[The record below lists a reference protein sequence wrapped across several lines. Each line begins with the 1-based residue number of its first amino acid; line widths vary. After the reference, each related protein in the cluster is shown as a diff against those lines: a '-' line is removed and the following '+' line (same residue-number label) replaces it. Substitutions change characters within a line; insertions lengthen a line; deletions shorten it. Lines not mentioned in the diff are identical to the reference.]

1 VKPAVRPVAAQGPT
15 FFETAAAFGQWLAEH
30 HGQAAELVVGFY
42 KRGSGRPSITWP
54 ESVDE
59 ALCVGWI
66 DGVRRSL
73 DAESYSIRF
82 TPRRAGSHWSRVNL
96 ARVAELREQGR
107 MTPAGE
113 AAFAARTHDRTARA
127 SYERDGPA
135 ELEPDEDA
143 AFRADPVAWQWF
155 QAQAPWYRRTA
166 LHWVVSAKRADT
178 RARRLAA
185 LVERSREGQP
195 IAPLARP

>member
-1 VKPAVRPVAAQGPT
+1 MADGPA
-15 FFETAAAFGQWLAEH
+15 FFETGAAFGRWLAEH
-30 HGQAAELVVGFY
+30 HGDTAELVVGFH
-42 KRGSGRPSITWP
+42 KRGSGRASMTWP

-73 DAESYSIRF
+73 DADSYTIRF
-82 TPRRAGSHWSRVNL
+82 TPRRKGSHWSKVNI

-107 MTPAGE
+107 MTAAGE
-113 AAFAARTHDRTARA
+113 AAFAARTEARSAQA
-127 SYERDGPA
+127 SYEREVPA

-143 AFRADPVAWQWF
+143 TFRADPVAWDWF

-166 LHWVVSAKRADT
+166 LHWVVSAKRPDT
-178 RARRLAA
+178 RARRLAT
-185 LVERSREGQP
+185 LVERSRESLP
-195 IAPLARP
+195 IGPLARP